1 MLNYLKGSG
10 MRITLVATTLLVSLP
25 MFAESLCEA
34 VQHSLISNPEVIFN
48 SSKEFLVNS
57 KLSGQAYPGEQGG
70 IFNQLKF
77 NPPEEPKLK
86 SPGVANDLASGVV
99 KQYLLVMLN
108 EKLLELARTNLR
120 VNRTVYLALK
130 SQESSGIKARIEQ
143 KKVARLLAQA
153 ESNLIAV
160 QANLHEARKQYAK
173 VVGKW
178 PSKLIWPRV
187 PANTDLPSSVGE
199 AIEQGLDNYLSLV
212 SSQHGINSN
221 PDVLALGFSE
231 KHVTSKIKKRSMV
244 ELSKSIRASWDDWT
258 ATGLKLNLVRKNLA
272 MVTQARD
279 ANQDKF
285 KEGKCTTL
293 DLLNSQKLYYQTQI
307 EYDRRE
313 YRELAARYEI
323 LDSIG
328 RLLPFINTSV
338 PEGLANDDTG
348 NSFDPV
354 NLTEMDKISS
364 PYPDYKPQFGSDIAM
379 SMEIPELATKNA
391 DAPLSSAWYVSAGTF
406 KNKANA
412 IALVNRL
419 KGLGFIVFIDTQP
432 KGSSVLIGPYDY
444 PRHAAIGMERLR
456 DIAHVQGIL
465 VKAKQAVRYG

>member
-1 MLNYLKGSG
+1 

-25 MFAESLCEA
+25 IFAESLGEA

-48 SSKEFLVNS
+48 SNKDFLVNS
-57 KLSGQAYPGEQGG
+57 KIPGQAFAGEQGG

-77 NPPEEPKLK
+77 NPPEESKLK
-86 SPGVANDLASGVV
+86 PPGVANDLASSVV

-108 EKLLELARTNLR
+108 EKVLELARTNLR
-120 VNRTVYLALK
+120 VNRTVYLAVK
-130 SQESSGIKARIEQ
+130 SQKTSGIKGRIEQ

-160 QANLHEARKQYAK
+160 QANLHEAKKQYAK

-178 PSKLIWPRV
+178 PNKLSWPRV

-212 SSQHGINSN
+212 SSQQGINSN
-221 PDVLALGFSE
+221 FDVLALDFSE
-231 KHVTSKIKKRSMV
+231 KQTAPKIKKRSMV

-272 MVTQARD
+272 AVTQARD
-279 ANQDKF
+279 ADQEKF
-285 KEGKCTTL
+285 KDGKCTPL
-293 DLLNSQKLYYQTQI
+293 ALLNSQKLYYQTQI

-328 RLLPFINTSV
+328 RLLPYINMSV
-338 PEGLANDDTG
+338 PEELANDDSG
-348 NSFDPV
+348 NSVDTI
-354 NLTEMDKISS
+354 NLTELDKISS
-364 PYPDYKPQFGSDIAM
+364 PYPDYKPQFASEIAM
-379 SMEIPELATKNA
+379 SMDMPELAITKIDKNNDTSA
-391 DAPLSSAWYVSAGTF
+391 LSAAWYVSAGTF
-406 KNKANA
+406 KTKANA

-465 VKAKQAVRYG
+465 VKTKQAVRYG